1 MNLEKITGYSPPGH
15 SPSSSW
21 DTRAALLVFSP
32 TAPPCRWSRGVR
44 ALCCCL
50 EENLSSW
57 KPGAGKRSFPPTGNK
72 LMTQTCLVLEFIPRS
87 LSYIF
92 NYSIEVSFWFFT
104 HHCFIL
110 FLYLLIIQERTM
122 KCSPDT
128 EHLAGGRGGGAVFRD
143 TEKPQSE

>member
-21 DTRAALLVFSP
+21 DTRAAPLVFSP

-92 NYSIEVSFWFFT
+92 NYSIEVSFWF
-104 HHCFIL
+104 HPPLLHFISVL
-110 FLYLLIIQERTM
+110 AHRPGKDYEMLPRYRTF
-122 KCSPDT
+122 
-128 EHLAGGRGGGAVFRD
+128 GGGQGWWCSV
-143 TEKPQSE
+143 